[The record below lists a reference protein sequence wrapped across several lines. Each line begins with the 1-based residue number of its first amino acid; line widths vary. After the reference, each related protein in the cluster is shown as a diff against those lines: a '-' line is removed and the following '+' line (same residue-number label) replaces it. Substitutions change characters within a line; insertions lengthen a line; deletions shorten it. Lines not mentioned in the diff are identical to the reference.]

1 MKSKSHIT
9 IAVIIYVLAILSAA
23 AGVPKIMQMPQE
35 LDFLRSIGF
44 SQTGVL
50 VLGLLQ
56 LAGGLLLLWKKS
68 RLPGAVIASFTFLV
82 SSIAIFAGDN
92 TSFGLFSLLPVVAS
106 LIVVGSLLRR
116 VEHSDAS
123 RWD

>member
-1 MKSKSHIT
+1 MKSKRRIIIT
-9 IAVIIYVLAILSAA
+9 VIIYVLAILSAA

-35 LDFLRSIGF
+35 LDFLRSIGLP
-44 SQTGVL
+44 QTGVL

-56 LAGGLLLLWKKS
+56 LSGGILLLWKKS

-82 SSIAIFAGDN
+82 SSIAIFVGGN

-106 LIVVGSLLRR
+106 LIVVSSLLRQ
-116 VEHSDAS
+116 VEHNDA
-123 RWD
+123 